1 MLKSA
6 RLEAKQAQDAAK
18 RAEQQLQ
25 IGELPIEVRK
35 AAVERGNGGQT
46 IDMASLRS
54 VN

>member
-18 RAEQQLQ
+18 RAEQQLR
-25 IGELPIEVRK
+25 ISELRIEVRK
-35 AAVERGNGGQT
+35 AAVERNGGQT
-46 IDMASLRS
+46 IDMASLRR